1 MSTSSPVTERTTSG
15 PVTKTRPSGAHD
27 HDVGER
33 RAVGGTARGGPSTTE
48 ICGTWPEAR
57 TIAANTWP
65 TPSSASTPSASRA
78 PPECQIPMTG
88 TPSDSGEVDGL
99 DDAPAALGA
108 HRAAHP
114 GGVGAERD
122 RRAAVDETTGGDHA
136 VGVTRGQPH
145 EGGGVEERVQADARI
160 YHVTGSSCTPYT
172 NMSYLNGTFSTGT
185 ASRRDG
191 IRRNSVSQTTCSC
204 TLASSWP
211 MHW

>member
-1 MSTSSPVTERTTSG
+1 MSVSAG
-15 PVTKTRPSGAHD
+15 PYAAPPRGRAEHD
-27 HDVGER
+27 RDLRHLS
-33 RAVGGTARGGPSTTE
+33 GGPHHRGE
-48 ICGTWPEAR
+48 HLADAVERVHALAEPGAAGVPHPEDGHAL
-57 TIAANTWP
+57 
-65 TPSSASTPSASRA
+65 
-78 PPECQIPMTG
+78 G
-88 TPSDSGEVDGL
+88 HGEVDGL
-99 DDAPAALGA
+99 DDAQAALGA

-114 GGVGAERD
+114 GGVGGERH
-122 RRAAVDETTGGDHA
+122 RRAAVDETAGGDHA